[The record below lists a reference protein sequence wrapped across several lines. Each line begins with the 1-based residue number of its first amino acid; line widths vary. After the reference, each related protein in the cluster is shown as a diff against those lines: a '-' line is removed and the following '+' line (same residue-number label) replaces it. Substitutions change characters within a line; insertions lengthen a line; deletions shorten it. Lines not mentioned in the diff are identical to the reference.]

1 MNVNYTKEQLEEM
14 LFAITYSAVSHTPEM
29 RHKGKKA
36 RARQTLKVIDEAAKT
51 MNFEAVRALIKK
63 GEE

>member
-1 MNVNYTKEQLEEM
+1 MNYTKEQLEEM

-29 RHKGKKA
+29 RYKGKKA
-36 RARQTLKVIDEAAKT
+36 RARQTLKVINEAAKT
-51 MNFEAVRALIKK
+51 MDFKSVRALIKK

>member
-1 MNVNYTKEQLEEM
+1 MDYTKEQLEAL
-14 LFAITYSAVSHTPEM
+14 LFIITYNTLSRTAVM
-29 RHKGKKA
+29 LGKGKKA
-36 RARQTLKVIDEAAKT
+36 RARQTLKVIDEAAQT

>member
-1 MNVNYTKEQLEEM
+1 MNYTKEELEVL

-36 RARQTLKVIDEAAKT
+36 RARETLRVIEEGAKT
-51 MNFEAVRALIKK
+51 MDFQAVRALIKK

>member
-1 MNVNYTKEQLEEM
+1 MNYTKEQLEEM

-36 RARQTLKVIDEAAKT
+36 RARETLKVIAQGAKT
-51 MNFEAVRALIKK
+51 IDSQAIRALIKK

>member
-1 MNVNYTKEQLEEM
+1 MNYTKEQLEAL

-36 RARQTLKVIDEAAKT
+36 RARETLRVIEEGAKT
-51 MNFEAVRALIKK
+51 MDFQAVRALIKK